1 MKTSFIQFLLIFSVL
16 SLLFFP
22 QTSVQGAKNGLI
34 LWSATIT
41 PTLLPFLLLTGFM
54 QYYQTFHLISRVSMF
69 ISDADLSIFTRESR
83 SLMILF
89 LVDLLRNLKE
99 KSYYIPAIRSVPC
112 SLLDILLHWSFMAK
126 FLLCAF
132 SFACIFLSCVIWS
145 IWSFYFLQAI
155 FYIRTTLLP
164 PLHTKSQQIR

>member
-1 MKTSFIQFLLIFSVL
+1 MVCNDHTDSFT
-16 SLLFFP
+16 FF
-22 QTSVQGAKNGLI
+22 TAHWFYAI
-34 LWSATIT
+34 LPNVPSDLPA
-41 PTLLPFLLLTGFM
+41 LLPPQKTFSWYQWGLFL
-54 QYYQTFHLISRVSMF
+54 HLYSRFFFVDVPSV
-69 ISDADLSIFTRESR
+69 RR

-155 FYIRTTLLP
+155 FYIHTTLLP